1 MPENY
6 FNHLKHAR
14 RMCFDAQFKH
24 AAIFVLAH
32 SPKNIIALLNSIHSK
47 HLWNGWKIKES
58 QKWTLLSLFL
68 FCYGTVS
75 SGRNLGIVTHN
86 FSSQKREARRILNV
100 QNGDSELCVYLFIF
114 FLGIFYIQIDSK
126 MFWLVFLCFRKEL
139 LNDWLNSIEIID
151 ANIHELQNKIKT
163 LRRKRK
169 SISRISFQPPEKWLL
184 PMNSDFFFLR
194 CIFKR
199 LKLTKMMTL
208 IDT

>member
-6 FNHLKHAR
+6 FNHSKHAR

-114 FLGIFYIQIDSK
+114 FSWY
-126 MFWLVFLCFRKEL
+126 FLYS
-139 LNDWLNSIEIID
+139 N
-151 ANIHELQNKIKT
+151 
-163 LRRKRK
+163 
-169 SISRISFQPPEKWLL
+169 
-184 PMNSDFFFLR
+184 
-194 CIFKR
+194 R
-199 LKLTKMMTL
+199 LKNVLVGFSLFQKGIIEWLTKFYRNHWCKHSWITK
-208 IDT
+208 